1 MAIAIYARQ
10 SVEKDNSVSI
20 ETQLDYC
27 RTMIRPEERREKVL
41 EFIDK
46 GFSGGT
52 LERDAFK
59 ELMKKIEQGKIRKL
73 VVYRLDRVSRS
84 LSDFIKVLTV
94 FKEHKVEFVSA
105 SEAFDTGSPYGE
117 LIVKILAVFAEFERN
132 SIIARVTQA
141 YEHRSEM
148 QFYMGGRCPF
158 GFELEP
164 VTIANVQTKQLK
176 ATPEEAEQVRYIY
189 ETYAVQNVTL
199 TRLQKNLADK
209 GMLPSSG
216 AWSTAKLSAILRNPI
231 YVRADSSVYNYFRAH
246 GTKIVSPPESFN
258 GVQGL

>member
-27 RTMIRPEERREKVL
+27 RAMIRPEERREKVL

-148 QFYMGGRCPF
+148 QFYMGGRRPF

-164 VTIANVQTKQLK
+164 VTIANVQTKRLK
-176 ATPEEAEQVRYIY
+176 AIPEEAEQVRYIY

-231 YVRADSSVYNYFRAH
+231 YVRADSS
-246 GTKIVSPPESFN
+246 I
-258 GVQGL
+258 